1 MKSLKIF
8 LLAIVCCATIILSRA
23 TGVLSV
29 SFTDTVASIEGAVTG
44 GDHGGDGIPCS
55 GISGDC
61 TGCSEESSEDYSW
74 LVSVPDTSKLLD
86 ALQFASYN
94 IPEQCNLLSSEKPVS
109 SGQRRHIAGERNLR
123 YLGKQLMDFTCL
135 NSKLKGFNSKNYTLK
150 LASDGVCLNASTA
163 SDFFIYSLR
172 KIRV

>member
-1 MKSLKIF
+1 MKGLRIF
-8 LLAIVCCATIILSRA
+8 LLAIVCCATIIFSRA
-23 TGVLSV
+23 TDVLPV
-29 SFTDTVASIEGAVTG
+29 LGTDVLASIEAIVG
-44 GDHGGDGIPCS
+44 GDYQEGDSAYS
-55 GISGDC
+55 GALENC
-61 TGCSEESSEDYSW
+61 TEYSEEGADYSSF
-74 LVSVPDTSKLLD
+74 VSVPDTSKLLD

-109 SGQRRHIAGERNLR
+109 SGQRRHVAGERNLR
-123 YLGKQLMDFTCL
+123 YLGKQLMDFTCI

>member
-8 LLAIVCCATIILSRA
+8 LLAIVCCATIILSR
-23 TGVLSV
+23 TTDVLSV
-29 SFTDTVASIEGAVTG
+29 SCTNVLTDIEAITG
-44 GDHGGDGIPCS
+44 GDSQGNETYSGVLGI
-55 GISGDC
+55 C
-61 TGCSEESSEDYSW
+61 TGSAGESADYSSF
-74 LVSVPDTSKLLD
+74 VSVPDTSKLLD

-109 SGQRRHIAGERNLR
+109 SGQRRHVAGERNLR
-123 YLGKQLMDFTCL
+123 YFGKQLMDFTCV